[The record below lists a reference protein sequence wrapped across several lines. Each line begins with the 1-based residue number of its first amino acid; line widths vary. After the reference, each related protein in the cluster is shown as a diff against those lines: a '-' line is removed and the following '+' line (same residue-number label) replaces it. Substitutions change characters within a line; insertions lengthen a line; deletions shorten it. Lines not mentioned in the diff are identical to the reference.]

1 MAGRDDGTAV
11 EAIGLRKTYGHVL
24 AVEKGDFSASFG
36 EVHALVGENGAGKS
50 TLIKMLCGVTRPDDG
65 RIRIRGEDVALS
77 DPHHARALGV
87 GTVFQEL
94 TLMPSMTVAENL
106 LVNDPPRGRSRLI
119 ARRRLPQAAAEVLA
133 DYGVP
138 RIDPRA
144 LSAHLSVADRQ
155 LIEIVRALQRKPDIL
170 FLDEP
175 TASLSENEVHWLFDK
190 VRALREAGTCV
201 IFTSHR
207 WQEVESLADRIT
219 VFRNGANVG
228 TRETLSEDEAVQ
240 LMTGRAIDRAF
251 PTPPP
256 PPEADPVLRVR
267 ELAGERLHGVS
278 FDLRPGE
285 ILGVGGL
292 TGHGQR
298 ELFLSLFGAQKT
310 AGGSIEL
317 QGRRRRIR
325 RPLDAIR
332 AGAGIALV
340 PEDRKAEGL
349 LLAMSVRDNLT
360 LATLPS
366 VSKAGVI
373 RWRAERQ
380 KMTETIRRL
389 AIKSSSPS
397 VEPVGALSGGNQQK
411 VLIGRWLMTDAT
423 VLLLYDVTRGVDVAT
438 KQEIYDLVI
447 ALAGAGKAV
456 LIFSSETEEVA
467 RLSHRVLVMRE
478 GRVNAEL
485 AGEEISA
492 ERIVAAAIQSGSGP
506 EGRTSA
512 EGEEVTV

>member
-1 MAGRDDGTAV
+1 VAADIGGSAI

-24 AVEKGDFSASFG
+24 AVEKGDFCANFG
-36 EVHALVGENGAGKS
+36 EIHALVGENGAGKS
-50 TLIKMLCGVTRPDDG
+50 TLIKILCGVTQPDSG
-65 RIRIRGEDVALS
+65 EIRIRGEGLTLS
-77 DPHHARALGV
+77 DPQHARALGV

-94 TLMPSMTVAENL
+94 TVMPWMTVAENL
-106 LVNDPPRGRSRLI
+106 LVNDPPRGRSGLI
-119 ARRRLPQAAAEVLA
+119 ARRKLPARAAEILA
-133 DYGVP
+133 TYGMP

-144 LSAHLSVADRQ
+144 LAAHLSVADRQ
-155 LIEIVRALQRKPDIL
+155 LVEIVRALQRKPDIL

-175 TASLSENEVHWLFDK
+175 TAALSENEVDWLFEK
-190 VRALREAGTCV
+190 VKALREAGTCV

-207 WQEVESLADRIT
+207 WREVESLADRIT

-228 TRETLSEDEAVQ
+228 TRTSLSEDEAVQ

-251 PTPPP
+251 PKPPP
-256 PPEADPVLRVR
+256 LQETKPVMRVR
-267 ELAGERLHGVS
+267 ELAGEGLHGVS

-292 TGHGQR
+292 AGHGQR
-298 ELFLSLFGAQKT
+298 ELFLSLFGAQKST
-310 AGGSIEL
+310 AGSIEVE
-317 QGRRRRIR
+317 GRRRRIR

-332 AGAGIALV
+332 AGLGIALV

-366 VSKAGVI
+366 LSQLGVI
-373 RWRAERQ
+373 RWRAERRRMNQ
-380 KMTETIRRL
+380 TISQL
-389 AIKSSSPS
+389 AIKSSAPS

-411 VLIGRWLMTDAT
+411 VLIGRWLMTDAK

-438 KQEIYDLVI
+438 KQEIYELVI
-447 ALAGAGKAV
+447 SQARAGKAV

-467 RLSHRVLVMRE
+467 RLTHRVLVMRE

-485 AGEEISA
+485 TGTEISA
-492 ERIVAAAIQSGSGP
+492 EGIVAAAIQNQDGRSQ
-506 EGRTSA
+506 RTSS
-512 EGEEVTV
+512 EGNEVPA

>member
-1 MAGRDDGTAV
+1 MAGRNSGTAV

-24 AVEKGDFSASFG
+24 AVEKGDFSADFG

-50 TLIKMLCGVTRPDDG
+50 TLIKMLCGVTKPDDG
-65 RIRIRGEDVALS
+65 RIRIRGEDVTLS

-94 TLMPSMTVAENL
+94 TLMPWMTVAENL
-106 LVNDPPRGRSRLI
+106 LVNDPPRGPSRLI
-119 ARRRLPQAAAEVLA
+119 ARRRLPEAAAEVLA
-133 DYGVP
+133 GYGVP

-144 LSAHLSVADRQ
+144 LSAQLSVADRQ

-175 TASLSENEVHWLFDK
+175 TASLSENEVHWLFEK

-228 TRETLSEDEAVQ
+228 TRETLSEDDAVQ

-251 PTPPP
+251 PKPPP
-256 PPEADPVLRVR
+256 PPDNDPVLRVR
-267 ELAGERLHGVS
+267 DLAGERLRGVS

-298 ELFLSLFGAQKT
+298 ELFLSLFGAQKRT
-310 AGGSIEL
+310 GGSIEVG
-317 QGRRRRIR
+317 GRRRRIR

-366 VSKAGVI
+366 VSKVGVI
-373 RWRAERQ
+373 RWRAERR
-380 KMTETIRRL
+380 KMNEIIRRL
-389 AIKSSSPS
+389 AIKSSAPS
-397 VEPVGALSGGNQQK
+397 VDPVGALSGGNQQK
-411 VLIGRWLMTDAT
+411 VLIGRWLMTDAE

-447 ALAGAGKAV
+447 SLARAGKAV

-485 AGEEISA
+485 TGAEISA
-492 ERIVAAAIQSGSGP
+492 ERIVAAAIQSRSGP
-506 EGRTSA
+506 NGRSST

>member
-1 MAGRDDGTAV
+1 VVGDNSGTAI
-11 EAIGLRKTYGHVL
+11 EAAGLRKTYGHVL
-24 AVEKGDFSASFG
+24 AVEKGDFSADFG

-50 TLIKMLCGVTRPDDG
+50 TLIKMLCGVTRPDG
-65 RIRIRGEDVALS
+65 GEILVRGEQVTLS
-77 DPHHARALGV
+77 DPDHARTLGV
-87 GTVFQEL
+87 GTLFQEL
-94 TLMPSMTVAENL
+94 TVMPWMTVAENL
-106 LVNDPPRGRSRLI
+106 LVNDPPRGRTGLI
-119 ARRRLPQAAAEVLA
+119 ARGKLADRAAEVLA
-133 DYGVP
+133 TYGVP

-144 LSAHLSVADRQ
+144 LATDLSVADRQ
-155 LIEIVRALQRKPDIL
+155 LIEIVRALQRKPEIL

-175 TASLSENEVHWLFDK
+175 TAALSENEVDWLFEK
-190 VRALREAGTCV
+190 VRALRQAGTCV

-207 WQEVESLADRIT
+207 WREVESLADRIT

-228 TRETLSEDEAVQ
+228 TRTSLSEDEAVQ

-251 PTPPP
+251 PKPSPPQ
-256 PPEADPVLRVR
+256 EAEPVLRVAD
-267 ELAGERLHGVS
+267 LAGGGLHGVS

-292 TGHGQR
+292 AGHGQR

-310 AGGSIEL
+310 TGGSIEVG
-317 QGRRRRIR
+317 GRRRRLR

-366 VSKAGVI
+366 VSKLGVI
-373 RWRAERQ
+373 RWAAERRSMNRAIHQ
-380 KMTETIRRL
+380 L
-389 AIKSSSPS
+389 SIKSSAPS

-411 VLIGRWLMTDAT
+411 VLIGRWLMTDAK

-438 KQEIYDLVI
+438 KQEIYELVMSQ
-447 ALAGAGKAV
+447 ARAGKAV

-478 GRVNAEL
+478 GRVNVEL
-485 AGEEISA
+485 TGDAISA
-492 ERIVAAAIQSGSGP
+492 ERIVAAAIQSQDTRSTRP
-506 EGRTSA
+506 SS
-512 EGEEVTV
+512 EGEEVLA